1 MTDTPTDVTIGDV
14 LPQRHAHLEIAEFGT
29 ELVVYDPQ
37 VHMVHLLSGFQALLF
52 DACDGATAT
61 EVLVDEFVEAGVG
74 DREQVL
80 DALRIA
86 FIDLVTLALL
96 ADHEPPD
103 GPPCIGC
110 FGAELSPSRPRRSRR
125 RLSGGE

>member
-29 ELVVYDPQ
+29 ELVVYDPH
-37 VHMVHLLSGFQALLF
+37 VHMVHFLSGFQALLF

-61 EVLVDEFVEAGVG
+61 EALVDEFVEAGVG

-80 DALRIA
+80 DALRLA

-110 FGAELSPSRPRRSRR
+110 FGAELNPPRPHRALRRGR
-125 RLSGGE
+125 GG